1 MPVPGHKTEEK
12 VYITRKWQRIR
23 TQTRNDGA
31 FEAEAHVSKKI
42 KKIKINTLL
51 QKQCRGFVCLKESH
65 DQ

>member
-42 KKIKINTLL
+42 KNKKSTHCFRNSVEAL
-51 QKQCRGFVCLKESH
+51 FV
-65 DQ
+65 